1 MQDFVRAISCVLV
14 PVLLGPVS
22 CIVASNPFPSRSVS
36 ADDWHLLPALATTAL
51 STLQSGNWTL
61 ERALTASPSS
71 TSTSARRIN
80 PPHQPAALCGLGGCA
95 TTQSNPLLFVM
106 QVSNHHCIFAK
117 KTSNRCL
124 VQLPSPQCC
133 VCIISDC
140 MNIVFSLLLLLG
152 GDIETNPGP
161 TTLEQ
166 IMTELKSLSSGQSQ
180 LISDVQILKS
190 QLSTTDK
197 AISELGKRID
207 SLESHYSCVDTL
219 RSDLD
224 AMATAT
230 SQTATQVSVL
240 EARLDDAENRSRRN
254 NLLFYGLADD
264 KPSETYA
271 QSEERITGFCRDHL
285 KITVESKDVE
295 RAHRL
300 GRHSQGRC
308 RPIIV
313 QFTSFKTKEA
323 VLAKG
328 PQLKH
333 TNFSIGEDF
342 SHRVRNARKHLLA
355 FAKVK
360 SGPFL
365 LRYKTLFMG
374 SKRYVFNEATEN
386 VEESS

>member
-1 MQDFVRAISCVLV
+1 
-14 PVLLGPVS
+14 
-22 CIVASNPFPSRSVS
+22 
-36 ADDWHLLPALATTAL
+36 
-51 STLQSGNWTL
+51 
-61 ERALTASPSS
+61 
-71 TSTSARRIN
+71 
-80 PPHQPAALCGLGGCA
+80 
-95 TTQSNPLLFVM
+95 
-106 QVSNHHCIFAK
+106 
-117 KTSNRCL
+117 
-124 VQLPSPQCC
+124 
-133 VCIISDC
+133 
-140 MNIVFSLLLLLG
+140 
-152 GDIETNPGP
+152 
-161 TTLEQ
+161 
-166 IMTELKSLSSGQSQ
+166 
-180 LISDVQILKS
+180 
-190 QLSTTDK
+190 
-197 AISELGKRID
+197 
-207 SLESHYSCVDTL
+207 
-219 RSDLD
+219 
-224 AMATAT
+224 MATAT

-333 TNFSIGEDF
+333 TDFSIGEDF
-342 SHRVRNARKHLLA
+342 SHRVRSARKHLLA

-360 SGPFL
+360 PGPFL

-374 SKRYVFNEATEN
+374 S
-386 VEESS
+386 